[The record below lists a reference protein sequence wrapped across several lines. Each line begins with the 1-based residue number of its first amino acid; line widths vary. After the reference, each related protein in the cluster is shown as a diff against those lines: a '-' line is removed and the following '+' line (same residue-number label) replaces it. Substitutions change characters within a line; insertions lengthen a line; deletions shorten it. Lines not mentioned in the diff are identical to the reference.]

1 MLAGQRLKL
10 TLLYNH
16 HTQNAEGEDVVSGIR
31 TPEPLAYLQQNYPEL
46 YQQLFK
52 IQRDL
57 ETHYRDMQA
66 GGKLGPH
73 NRRGHNRCLFFELCI
88 G

>member
-1 MLAGQRLKL
+1 VFYGEYLE
-10 TLLYNH
+10 
-16 HTQNAEGEDVVSGIR
+16 NAEGEDVVSGIR

-52 IQRDL
+52 IQKDL

-66 GGKLGPH
+66 GGP
-73 NRRGHNRCLFFELCI
+73 NRALTVVASPIVNNSGVSFPELHLLI
-88 G
+88 

>member
-1 MLAGQRLKL
+1 VFYGEYLE
-10 TLLYNH
+10 
-16 HTQNAEGEDVVSGIR
+16 NAEGEDVVSGIR

-52 IQRDL
+52 IQKDL

-66 GGKLGPH
+66 GGRLEPH
-73 NRRGHNRCLFFELCI
+73 RRGHHYFLSELLWLTLY
-88 G
+88 GGFR

>member
-1 MLAGQRLKL
+1 VFYGEYLE
-10 TLLYNH
+10 
-16 HTQNAEGEDVVSGIR
+16 NAEGEDVVSGIR

-52 IQRDL
+52 IQKDL

-66 GGKLGPH
+66 GGRLSLTDVAT
-73 NRRGHNRCLFFELCI
+73 NVSFLSCI
-88 G
+88 RILYAHVFDRT